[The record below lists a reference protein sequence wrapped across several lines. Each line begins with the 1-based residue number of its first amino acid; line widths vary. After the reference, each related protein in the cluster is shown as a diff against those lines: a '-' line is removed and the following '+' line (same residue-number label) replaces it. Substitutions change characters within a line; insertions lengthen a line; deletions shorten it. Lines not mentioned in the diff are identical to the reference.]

1 MSYHT
6 CVVLLSLNQQYGTDM
21 PLYGPSF
28 DENFTAF
35 DTLVNVLSATLFG
48 MLADKLKLIISKL
61 SGFD

>member
-1 MSYHT
+1 
-6 CVVLLSLNQQYGTDM
+6 M

-35 DTLVNVLSATLFG
+35 DTLANVLSATLFG